1 MQKTNNR
8 LEQLFQY
15 LETNPNDSFARFC
28 IAQEY
33 VKEGKIDKAKG
44 YFRVLKQHDPAYI
57 GTYYHLGKL
66 FEEEGDDDQAAQ
78 VYQEGI
84 TMANKN
90 GDQHALNELKQ
101 AMELLTG
108 GDDEFE
114 EEV

>member
-8 LEQLFQY
+8 LEKLFQY

-33 VKEGKIDKAKG
+33 VKEGRIDEAKS
-44 YFRVLKQHDPAYI
+44 YYQELKKQDPDYI

-66 FEEEGDDDQAAQ
+66 FEDEGDDDQAAQ

-84 TMANKN
+84 TMAKKN
-90 GDQHALNELKQ
+90 EDQHALNELKQ

-108 GDDEFE
+108 GEDEFE
-114 EEV
+114 